1 HVNMTLLHDINA
13 KLAPNDP
20 LRRQWSQTVGQQLDD
35 LRRAFTDNGFVI
47 DLIKVHPD
55 SDRMPRQHIIDF
67 MPNMMNGWR
76 NYFDTD
82 KQFES
87 DKNDLMEIVF
97 DSSTNPE
104 AERPDPKAWS
114 HFLANE
120 SITEVVK
127 TEQIVQIVCHTI

>member
-1 HVNMTLLHDINA
+1 
-13 KLAPNDP
+13 
-20 LRRQWSQTVGQQLDD
+20 WSQTVGQQLDD
-35 LRRAFTDNGFVI
+35 LRRAFADNGFVI
-47 DLIKVHPD
+47 DLIEVHPD

-87 DKNDLMEIVF
+87 DKKDLMEIVF

-127 TEQIVQIVCHTI
+127 TEQIVQICLLSCPGVSRNQGPSPVLRCRSQLYVDN